1 MSRNMRFNY
10 LKKKKNS
17 IWKCLL
23 MVIWY
28 LTQEYKQAFFMF
40 MIFSE
45 CRNDLTKHFLRI
57 FERIPGY
64 KNK

>member
-28 LTQEYKQAFFMF
+28 LTQEYKQAFFYVYD
-40 MIFSE
+40 IF
-45 CRNDLTKHFLRI
+45 RMQKR
-57 FERIPGY
+57 PY
-64 KNK
+64 KTFFANI